1 MRNVGPIVRK
11 EFIQLRRDPRMFF
24 ILFVSPV
31 IQLVLLGY
39 AANLDIRNIPVVF
52 CDFDVSRA
60 SRDFMAGFLHS
71 GYFNLAATTDRLK
84 DIDGYIDKGKASL
97 AVVIPRGLERKLT
110 GGETVRVQVIV
121 DGSES
126 QSAII
131 ALNYATMV
139 GTRFSG
145 QVLLERIERSFP
157 RAAIPAVDPEVR
169 VWYNPDLKS
178 RNFMVPGV
186 LALLL
191 MVATTMLTSLALVK
205 EKEMGTMEQL
215 IVTPVR
221 AYELILGKFLP
232 FLFVGLVDVNPVL
245 LIGLSLV
252 YMLTTLGLGLLFS
265 TISRSQQQAQLTAV
279 FSMIPMIVLSGFVFP
294 IDNMPRLIQYVTYI
308 VPMRYYL
315 VIIRGLFLKGV
326 GLRDLWLETLV
337 LLAFG
342 LVILGMSVLRFRK
355 KLE

>member
-39 AANLDIRNIPVVF
+39 AANLDIRNIPVVL

-60 SRDFMAGFLHS
+60 SRDFMAQFLHS

-84 DIDGYIDKGKASL
+84 DIDGYIDGGKASL
-97 AVVIPRGLERKLT
+97 AIVIPRGLERKLT
-110 GGETVRVQVIV
+110 DGETVRVQVIV

-139 GTRFSG
+139 GTRFSR
-145 QVLLERIERSFP
+145 QVLLERIERTFP

-205 EKEMGTMEQL
+205 EKEM
-215 IVTPVR
+215 
-221 AYELILGKFLP
+221 
-232 FLFVGLVDVNPVL
+232 
-245 LIGLSLV
+245 SLW
-252 YMLTTLGLGLLFS
+252 S
-265 TISRSQQQAQLTAV
+265 S
-279 FSMIPMIVLSGFVFP
+279 
-294 IDNMPRLIQYVTYI
+294 
-308 VPMRYYL
+308 
-315 VIIRGLFLKGV
+315 
-326 GLRDLWLETLV
+326 
-337 LLAFG
+337 
-342 LVILGMSVLRFRK
+342 
-355 KLE
+355 